1 MNGESPL
8 SLFENLTRPKSGGS
22 DSGGG
27 SSSSNETTT
36 SLYKTQDMAESKQ
49 FYVNKKVSDK
59 FRKEAELCSSGIAKF
74 GGTSRGSNILITIVK
89 LTVRYNL
96 K

>member
-27 SSSSNETTT
+27 SSSNEMTT
-36 SLYKTQDMAESKQ
+36 SLYKTQDTAESKQ

-59 FRKEAELCSSGIAKF
+59 FRKEAELCSSGKAKF

-89 LTVRYNL
+89 LTVRYN
-96 K
+96 